1 MGIGRCAEL
10 ESESRQFRGRK
21 HITARNDGC
30 TLADVRHPRSLALV
44 LATLSIAAGTADPVR
59 AEGQDA
65 STSRPSSTTARGQA
79 ARPRFQEYQIAAGT
93 TLPIELRT
101 RLSSNTNEV
110 GDGIEGRLL
119 RPLTTRDGVEL
130 VPAGAV
136 VSGTVKVAD
145 PAGLKQRGKLAF
157 TFHVVEH
164 PETGSRAMIKA
175 SVLTFESEFPA
186 KGNLFGEVRLEKGR
200 DSSVLLLAPLLVRIP
215 VN

>member
-1 MGIGRCAEL
+1 MP
-10 ESESRQFRGRK
+10 
-21 HITARNDGC
+21 
-30 TLADVRHPRSLALV
+30 HPRSLALIV
-44 LATLSIAAGTADPVR
+44 ATLSLAAGGIDPTR
-59 AEGQDA
+59 AEAQGV
-65 STSRPSSTTARGQA
+65 SNSRPTPTSTRGRA
-79 ARPRFQEYQIAAGT
+79 ARPRFQEYQIPAGT

-101 RLSSNTNEV
+101 RLSSNVNEA

-136 VSGTVKVAD
+136 VSGTVRVAE

-164 PETGSRAMIKA
+164 PETGSRAMINAK
-175 SVLTFESEFPA
+175 VLTFESDIPA
-186 KGNLFGEVRLEKGR
+186 KGNLFADVRLEKGR

>member
-1 MGIGRCAEL
+1 VL
-10 ESESRQFRGRK
+10 PS
-21 HITARNDGC
+21 
-30 TLADVRHPRSLALV
+30 RSLALI
-44 LATLSIAAGTADPVR
+44 LAAISLAGSSGEPVR
-59 AEGQDA
+59 AAQGV
-65 STSRPSSTTARGQA
+65 STSRPSSTSARSKA
-79 ARPRFQEYQIAAGT
+79 ARPRLQEYQIAAGT

-101 RLSSNTNEV
+101 RLSSNANEA

-119 RPLTTRDGVEL
+119 RPLTAPDGVEL

-136 VSGTVKVAD
+136 VSGTVRVAE
-145 PAGLKQRGKLAF
+145 PAGRKQRGKLAF

-186 KGNLFGEVRLEKGR
+186 KGNLFREVRLEKGL

>member
-1 MGIGRCAEL
+1 MTA
-10 ESESRQFRGRK
+10 SR
-21 HITARNDGC
+21 
-30 TLADVRHPRSLALV
+30 
-44 LATLSIAAGTADPVR
+44 
-59 AEGQDA
+59 
-65 STSRPSSTTARGQA
+65 
-79 ARPRFQEYQIAAGT
+79 
-93 TLPIELRT
+93 
-101 RLSSNTNEV
+101 
-110 GDGIEGRLL
+110 GRLL

-136 VSGTVKVAD
+136 ISGTVKVAE
-145 PAGLKQRGKLAF
+145 PAGLKQRGRLAF

-186 KGNLFGEVRLEKGR
+186 KGKLFGEVRLEKGR

>member
-1 MGIGRCAEL
+1 MP
-10 ESESRQFRGRK
+10 
-21 HITARNDGC
+21 ARNDGC
-30 TLADVRHPRSLALV
+30 TTGGVVHLRSLALI
-44 LATLSIAAGTADPVR
+44 LAAASLAAGSVR
-59 AEGQDA
+59 AEGQGT
-65 STSRPSSTTARGQA
+65 SNSRPSSTAARGKA
-79 ARPRFQEYQIAAGT
+79 ASPRFQEYQIAAGT

-101 RLSSNTNEV
+101 RLSSNVNEA
-110 GDGIEGRLL
+110 GDGVEGRLL
-119 RPLTTRDGVEL
+119 RPLATRDGVEL

-136 VSGTVKVAD
+136 VSGTVKVAES
-145 PAGLKQRGKLAF
+145 AGLKQRGKLAF

>member
-1 MGIGRCAEL
+1 M
-10 ESESRQFRGRK
+10 
-21 HITARNDGC
+21 
-30 TLADVRHPRSLALV
+30 SLLV
-44 LATLSIAAGTADPVR
+44 AGVNPVR
-59 AEGQDA
+59 TEPQNVSA
-65 STSRPSSTTARGQA
+65 SRPTSKTAPGKA
-79 ARPRFQEYQIAAGT
+79 PRPRFQEYQIAAGT

-101 RLSSNTNEV
+101 RLSSNVNEV
-110 GDGIEGRLL
+110 GDGLEGRLL

-136 VSGTVKVAD
+136 VSGTVKVAE
-145 PAGLKQRGKLAF
+145 PAGLRQRGKLAF

-200 DSSVLLLAPLLVRIP
+200 DSSVLLLAPLLVHIP